1 MKSYMNKLRHFYNSL
16 YNHTWRIAFLGNT
29 IENLVNGEDINLII
43 VDLPFKNRWFADPFI
58 LDVTES
64 EIILLCEEY
73 SDSLCRG
80 RIAKVIIDKQSLKIQ
95 DWKII
100 LDLPTHLSFPVIFRL
115 NDEVY
120 FYPENSQNGGLK
132 LYKYNMGTDSVSYVK
147 DIIDV
152 PVTDAVICNNLFG
165 KDITYMFATTTEDP
179 NGSVLNVYKDSPGG
193 YELYQ
198 RYKFAENIARMA
210 GDFINI
216 KDKVYRPAQECN
228 HEYGHAIDI
237 QRVYLD
243 ENKLISFESVRR
255 IESPIKQLDLGMHTI
270 NCYKDI
276 VVVDVK
282 GYRHPKLVKV
292 FNVLKKVLFK

>member
-1 MKSYMNKLRHFYNSL
+1 MSKIRHFYNSL
-16 YNHTWRIAFLGNT
+16 YNHTWRLAFLGNT

-80 RIAKVIIDKQSLKIQ
+80 RIAKVFIDRQSLTIR

-100 LDLPTHLSFPVIFRL
+100 LDLPTHLSFPVILRL

-120 FYPENSQNGGLK
+120 IYPENSQNGGLK
-132 LYKYNMGTDSVSYVK
+132 MYKYNKETDDVSFVK
-147 DIIDV
+147 DIINI
-152 PVTDAVICNNLFG
+152 PVTDAIICKNLFG
-165 KDITYMFATTTEDP
+165 KDNTYLFATTTEDP
-179 NGSVLNVYKDSPGG
+179 NGSVLNVYKECSGKF
-193 YELYQ
+193 EIQQ
-198 RYKFAENIARMA
+198 RCVFSENIARMA
-210 GDFINI
+210 GDFFYI

-243 ENKLISFESVRR
+243 DNNLIKFNSIRR
-255 IESPIKQLDLGMHTI
+255 IESPCKHLGLGMHTI
-270 NCYKDI
+270 NNFKDV
-276 VVVDVK
+276 VVVDLK

-292 FNVLKKVLFK
+292 INFLKKVLFI